1 MDCNLPGSLCIMFLF
16 LKQWASQVVKNP
28 PANAGD
34 IRYRDI
40 RFRVASYMVLYLFL
54 HLIEAIF
61 HFDKYSP

>member
-1 MDCNLPGSLCIMFLF
+1 MFLF

-40 RFRVASYMVLYLFL
+40 RFRVASYMVSYLFL